1 MPEAAEYSTILVSEE
16 GPVLT
21 VTLNRPDHG
30 NMFNVTMLR
39 ELYTAL
45 EAARRETRTRVVVL
59 TGAGD
64 RFFCIGG
71 EKDQLEDTV
80 GYPGV
85 LPVVDVYSMIERH
98 PKPVIAAVNGY
109 AVGGGNVL
117 HVVCDLTI
125 AKRSAVFRQVGPMMG
140 SYDAGYGTWS
150 LEDLIG
156 RKRAKEMWFL
166 NEKLTADRAYEMG
179 LVNRVVADEAFDAEV
194 RAMALAV
201 AERGSHALRAVKASL
216 AARTGGVEGLSRVAN
231 DLLMPYYLHTE
242 EAKELSEAFRAKR
255 APDPT
260 HFNH

>member
-1 MPEAAEYSTILVSEE
+1 MPTEPEYSTILVSED
-16 GPVLT
+16 GPILT
-21 VTLNRPDHG
+21 ITLNRPDHG

-39 ELYTAL
+39 EIHAAL
-45 EAARRETRTRVVVL
+45 EESRRETHTRVIVL
-59 TGAGD
+59 TGSGE

-71 EKDQLEDTV
+71 EKDQLEDTL

-140 SYDAGYGTWS
+140 SYDAGYGTWM

-166 NEKLTADRAYEMG
+166 NEKISADRAYEIG
-179 LVNRVVADEAFDAEV
+179 LVNRVVDDEAFTDEV

-231 DLLMPYYLHTE
+231 DLLMPYYLHTD
-242 EAKELSEAFRAKR
+242 EAQELSAAFRGKR
-255 APDPT
+255 TPDPER
-260 HFNH
+260 FNH

>member
-1 MPEAAEYSTILVSEE
+1 MPDATEYSTILVAEE

-39 ELYTAL
+39 ELYAVL
-45 EAARRETRTRVVVL
+45 EEARRETRTRVLVL

-71 EKDQLEDTV
+71 EKDQLEDTL

-140 SYDAGYGTWS
+140 SYDAGYGTWA

-166 NEKLTADRAYEMG
+166 NEKVTAERAYEMG
-179 LVNRVVADEAFDAEV
+179 LVNRVVDDEAFDAEV
-194 RAMALAV
+194 REMALAV
-201 AERGSHALRAVKASL
+201 AARGSHALRAVKASL
-216 AARTGGVEGLSRVAN
+216 AARTGGVEALSRVAN

-242 EAKELSEAFRAKR
+242 EAKELSDAFRGKR
-255 APDPT
+255 PPDPT